1 MSDLNDVRK
10 RIRKRRGTQATEKEH
25 SFSLFRLFYHT
36 VMLAMGICVVVLALM
51 LNAKLKLI
59 EMPAYIQNFKLDS
72 LTQWIPFDNWFS
84 LKEEAVSA
92 APAYTPIKDNQYQN
106 GTNSAYAVFNG
117 VVLHVQRSDSREC
130 SVSLKQDNGV
140 VTTYGHLKEVNVKAD
155 ERILKGK
162 MLGTYENH
170 ITIDFLKDNKEISY
184 EKGLAENSV

>member
-1 MSDLNDVRK
+1 MC
-10 RIRKRRGTQATEKEH
+10 IRDR
-25 SFSLFRLFYHT
+25 
-36 VMLAMGICVVVLALM
+36 
-51 LNAKLKLI
+51 
-59 EMPAYIQNFKLDS
+59 
-72 LTQWIPFDNWFS
+72 
-84 LKEEAVSA
+84 
-92 APAYTPIKDNQYQN
+92 DNQYQN

-117 VVLHVQRSDSREC
+117 VVLHVQRSDSGEC

>member
-59 EMPAYIQNFKLDS
+59 
-72 LTQWIPFDNWFS
+72 PFDNWFS

-117 VVLHVQRSDSREC
+117 VVLHVQRSDSGEC

>member
-1 MSDLNDVRK
+1 
-10 RIRKRRGTQATEKEH
+10 
-25 SFSLFRLFYHT
+25 
-36 VMLAMGICVVVLALM
+36 
-51 LNAKLKLI
+51 
-59 EMPAYIQNFKLDS
+59 MPAYIQNFKLDS

-117 VVLHVQRSDSREC
+117 VVLHVQRSDSGEC